1 MPIPSNAFPP
11 ATPSGEMEP
20 VLDRVVSLY
29 ESLETRYERL
39 RLAYAS
45 LLEHREEL
53 DERIRTMHDMHIV
66 TDETGVIQQVN
77 RSAMVIA
84 PAHRLVGTHL
94 MDWVEASQQH
104 RLRAI
109 QDIARNGRDGAG
121 EGAELQ
127 LLRDGFD
134 PFGLVVSVQVLPVM
148 EGRVVKA
155 LHWVLRDV
163 NPQIDSAFQLQK
175 PLVEFERVSECVFMT
190 DASGLILTVN
200 AAFTRV
206 TGYSAAEVIGR
217 NPRFL
222 GSGLQDAAF
231 YNDFWQELQSA
242 GSWQGQIF
250 NRKKN
255 GEVYSEWLKVNA
267 SRAADG
273 SVLSYTAVFYDL
285 SRTAAPELQHQV
297 HTLPQPLNR
306 LI

>member
-1 MPIPSNAFPP
+1 
-11 ATPSGEMEP
+11 MEP

-94 MDWVEASQQH
+94 RDWVEASQKQH
-104 RLRAI
+104 LQALH
-109 QDIARNGRDGAG
+109 DVALKGRDGAG

-127 LLRDGFD
+127 LLRDALD
-134 PFGLVVSVQVLPVM
+134 PFGLTVSVQVLPVM
-148 EGRVVKA
+148 EGKVVKA

-206 TGYSAAEVIGR
+206 TGYTAAEVLGR

-231 YNDFWQELQSA
+231 YKDFWQELQSA

-255 GEVYSEWLKVNA
+255 GDVYSEWLKVNA
-267 SRAADG
+267 SRDTDG
-273 SVLSYTAVFYDL
+273 HVLSYTAVFYDL
-285 SRTAAPELQHQV
+285 SRTEAPELQRQV
-297 HTLPQPLNR
+297 HTLPQPLSR

>member
-1 MPIPSNAFPP
+1 
-11 ATPSGEMEP
+11 
-20 VLDRVVSLY
+20 
-29 ESLETRYERL
+29 
-39 RLAYAS
+39 
-45 LLEHREEL
+45 
-53 DERIRTMHDMHIV
+53 
-66 TDETGVIQQVN
+66 
-77 RSAMVIA
+77 MVIA

-94 MDWVEASQQH
+94 RDWVAASQKQH
-104 RLRAI
+104 LQALH
-109 QDIARNGRDGAG
+109 DVALKGRDGAG

-127 LLRDGFD
+127 LLRDALD
-134 PFGLVVSVQVLPVM
+134 PFGLTVSVQVLPVM
-148 EGRVVKA
+148 EGKVVKA

-206 TGYSAAEVIGR
+206 TGYTAAEVLGR

-231 YNDFWQELQSA
+231 YKDFWQELQSA

-255 GEVYSEWLKVNA
+255 GDVYSEWLKVNA
-267 SRAADG
+267 SRDTDG
-273 SVLSYTAVFYDL
+273 HVLSYTAVFYDL

-297 HTLPQPLNR
+297 HTLPQPLSR